1 MTLNLAGKKFL
12 ITGAGKGIGREIAK
26 TLHQQGSKV
35 NALSRLIEPLKSLV
49 SENPGIQPI
58 HADVGKLE
66 TLFNKLEGIDV
77 LGGLVNNAAQTGI
90 PLIGAL
96 GYPREELH
104 SLIDS
109 QVLGLI
115 NATQIVAKKM
125 VAAGKHGS
133 IVNVSSI
140 WSKQVVPGQLAY
152 TMTKAAVDMIT
163 KQFALELGPH
173 NIRVNA
179 VNPTLVLTEKVTRVI
194 KEGVPLDEIFIERTP
209 NHRICKVHEIA
220 LPVLYLLS
228 DLSTTTNIINGG
240 MMSSYCT
247 SFDTKKT

>member
-1 MTLNLAGKKFL
+1 MTLNLVEKKFL
-12 ITGAGKGIGREIAK
+12 ITGAGRGIGREIAK

-35 NALSRLIEPLKSLV
+35 YALSRSIEPLKSLV

-58 HADVGKLE
+58 HADVGKWE

-77 LGGLVNNAAQTGI
+77 LGGLANNAAQTGI
-90 PLIGAL
+90 PPIGAL
-96 GYPREELH
+96 DYPREELQ

-125 VAAGKHGS
+125 VAAGKPGS

-140 WSKQVVPGQLAY
+140 WSKQAVPGQMAY
-152 TMTKAAVDMIT
+152 TITKAAVDMIT

-179 VNPTLVLTEKVTRVI
+179 VNPKLIVRNK
-194 KEGVPLDEIFIERTP
+194 
-209 NHRICKVHEIA
+209 
-220 LPVLYLLS
+220 
-228 DLSTTTNIINGG
+228 
-240 MMSSYCT
+240 
-247 SFDTKKT
+247 